1 MAPSIDLLD
10 PFDRIQPGP
19 FISQYSDWIIFTL
32 FLFLFWAI
40 AGIALKKR
48 FEENRYTRTLI
59 IAVALV
65 LAVSTYYS
73 VYRGW
78 LHLSLDAFGLFGAVL
93 IFIVIFFIIIGSM
106 RGYGMSLANAL
117 SLGFALFYI
126 SIWAVIPN
134 ILHDIQENFPPV
146 NGILLFFF
154 IVSIIKIIA
163 AFFRYSRKSPL
174 ETARK
179 LRIKNFD
186 NANEPNTGAEEN
198 VEVEREEED
207 EEKEA
212 KSLKKKTM
220 KITKAEIRTL
230 EDVENHIDR
239 MIRLIK
245 EKGNAIDQ
253 EEISELIHILRH
265 IVQKEDILK
274 KGLKIIKRHV
284 DAYQALH
291 QKDISELKRRLS
303 ETRDR
308 KQYKIIHE
316 ELAYQKQMIQ
326 ALAFLENYESKIIYF
341 YKSFIK
347 ALSLAMQKLK
357 ENDYEDCLTY
367 LEKAREGLKEMK
379 YVYETQKSIEK
390 YLLRLD
396 KKTIADLKREK
407 KNRR

>member
-1 MAPSIDLLD
+1 MAPTIDLLD
-10 PFDRIQPGP
+10 PFDRIQLGP

-40 AGIALKKR
+40 AGIALRKR
-48 FEENRYTRTLI
+48 FEENRYTRALI
-59 IAVALV
+59 TAVALV
-65 LAVSTYYS
+65 LAVSTYFS

-78 LHLSLDAFGLFGAVL
+78 LHLSFGAFGLFGAVL

-126 SIWAVIPN
+126 SLWAVIPN

-146 NGILLFFF
+146 NGILLLFF

-174 ETARK
+174 ETARR
-179 LRIKNFD
+179 LRTTGFD
-186 NANEPNTGAEEN
+186 SVTSGNTGAVEN
-198 VEVEREEED
+198 VEVEREEKD

-212 KSLKKKTM
+212 KSLKKRTM

-230 EDVENHIDR
+230 EDIETYIER
-239 MIRLIK
+239 MIQLIK
-245 EKGNAIDQ
+245 EKGNNIDQ
-253 EEISELIHILRH
+253 EEISELIHILRQ

-274 KGLKIIKRHV
+274 KGLKIIKTHV
-284 DAYQALH
+284 EAYQALH
-291 QKDISELKRRLS
+291 QKDISELSKRLS
-303 ETRDR
+303 ETKDR
-308 KQYKIIHE
+308 KQYKILHE

-326 ALAFLENYESKIIYF
+326 ALAFLENYESKITDF

-357 ENDYEDCLTY
+357 EKYHEDCLAY

-390 YLLRLD
+390 YLLRLN
-396 KKTIADLKREK
+396 KKTIADLKKEK
-407 KNRR
+407 KSRR